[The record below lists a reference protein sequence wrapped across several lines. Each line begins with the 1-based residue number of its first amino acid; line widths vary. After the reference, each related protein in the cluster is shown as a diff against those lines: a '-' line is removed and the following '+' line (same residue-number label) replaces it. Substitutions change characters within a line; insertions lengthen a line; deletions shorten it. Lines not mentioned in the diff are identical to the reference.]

1 MHISFL
7 THFLMTSL
15 VIFAELCNFFVMK
28 SRQRVSIFVVFL
40 SAILIVVLAQFFSDL
55 SIVFNFTVLNSICFF
70 TLVKWH

>member
-7 THFLMTSL
+7 THVLMTSL

-40 SAILIVVLAQFFSDL
+40 SAILIVVLAQFFFRP
-55 SIVFNFTVLNSICFF
+55 VNRF
-70 TLVKWH
+70 

>member
-40 SAILIVVLAQFFSDL
+40 SAILIVVLAQFFFRP
-55 SIVFNFTVLNSICFF
+55 VNRF
-70 TLVKWH
+70 